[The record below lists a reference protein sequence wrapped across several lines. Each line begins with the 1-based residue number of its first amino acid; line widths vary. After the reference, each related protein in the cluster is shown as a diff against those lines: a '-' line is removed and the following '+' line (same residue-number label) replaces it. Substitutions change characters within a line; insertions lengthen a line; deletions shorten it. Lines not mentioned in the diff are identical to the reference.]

1 MTMASAVTDAGV
13 RLPPAVRDRP
23 TVFVVDGDA
32 ATRVSLETLIR
43 HAGWRSETFAC
54 AKEFLSHSRLVSPS
68 CLVLDLTL
76 PDISGLELQKR
87 VGADCAEMP
96 IIFVTSQND
105 VAMTVQAMKAG
116 AIEFLTK
123 PFSDDTVVSAIHRAI
138 ECSKAALD
146 RKARIQMLRD
156 RFATLSRREQE
167 VMTLVTA
174 GLLNK
179 QVGGELGISE
189 ITVKAH
195 RGRVMQKMRAG
206 SLADLVNMAAG
217 LRLAASNLEF
227 MVGCAPPPQYLGSI
241 DLPRLPSRL

>member
-68 CLVLDLTL
+68 
-76 PDISGLELQKR
+76 GLELQKR

-123 PFSDDTVVSAIHRAI
+123 PFSDDTV
-138 ECSKAALD
+138 
-146 RKARIQMLRD
+146 
-156 RFATLSRREQE
+156 
-167 VMTLVTA
+167 
-174 GLLNK
+174 
-179 QVGGELGISE
+179 
-189 ITVKAH
+189 
-195 RGRVMQKMRAG
+195 
-206 SLADLVNMAAG
+206 
-217 LRLAASNLEF
+217 
-227 MVGCAPPPQYLGSI
+227 
-241 DLPRLPSRL
+241 